1 METVQ
6 QSIFLPYRDGELH
19 LRKISPAAG
28 FRHQIPI
35 LMLHGAMSNG
45 RVFYSSRGRG
55 LAPFLAQAGFTVYVM
70 DSAGRGLSTPKLA
83 RGFELGQARSSV
95 NNCPGASVS
104 ARGRISGQAAL
115 VCPFLGRG
123 ADGQRLGPIS
133 GTASSV
139 ASLLTFGS
147 KRTIRVR
154 SLKKWLMVDLVWNR
168 LAPGIAAGHGYLAA
182 DKWRMGMDNESRASL
197 QQSIDWVR
205 GDWIDHD
212 DGFDYGLAA
221 AKATWPKIGLSP
233 DRMTLCSATRKMC
246 WI

>member
-83 RGFELGQARSSV
+83 RGFELGQGEVIREQLPWCISICSRPNLWTSCIGV
-95 NNCPGASVS
+95 PIPGA
-104 ARGRISGQAAL
+104 G
-115 VCPFLGRG
+115 C
-123 ADGQRLGPIS
+123 
-133 GTASSV
+133 
-139 ASLLTFGS
+139 
-147 KRTIRVR
+147 
-154 SLKKWLMVDLVWNR
+154 
-168 LAPGIAAGHGYLAA
+168 
-182 DKWRMGMDNESRASL
+182 
-197 QQSIDWVR
+197 
-205 GDWIDHD
+205 
-212 DGFDYGLAA
+212 
-221 AKATWPKIGLSP
+221 
-233 DRMTLCSATRKMC
+233 
-246 WI
+246 